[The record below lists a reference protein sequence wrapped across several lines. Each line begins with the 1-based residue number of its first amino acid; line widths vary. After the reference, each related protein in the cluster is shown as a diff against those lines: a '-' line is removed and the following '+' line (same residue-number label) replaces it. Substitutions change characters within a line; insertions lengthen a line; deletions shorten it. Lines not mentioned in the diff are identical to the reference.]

1 MKGKLKYLLFLLM
14 FVAICP
20 SLKVNAQTYKAE
32 FNDKYKWIPNVYIS
46 KKESNG
52 TVHYQ
57 QLTMIARK
65 GDNQFVYCIEPG
77 TPLDPNETYTGQDYD
92 QSYVSK
98 MTPEQWRRI
107 QLLAY
112 YGYKYSDSEVNH
124 DDIKWYSVTQFMIW
138 KTVPHGMDIYFTDT
152 LNGNKITR
160 YTEEMQEMENL
171 LKKHYD
177 VPTFGATQFDMVV
190 GNTLK
195 LTDSKNVLSKYA
207 VSDNSF
213 VSTSKSGN
221 VLNVTAKAVGNTT
234 LTFTKK
240 DLKYSHP
247 TIVYVKP
254 NTQDLVQVG
263 SYDPVDTNISI
274 HIVGGKIAI
283 NKVDYDTG
291 LSKPQGEA
299 TLKGAV
305 YGVYQEDGTKVGEIT
320 TDENGYAQSD
330 YLPSLGRFYV
340 QEISPS
346 KGYELDTNKYYFDLT
361 TENLEPVIPVQ
372 EKVIEREYRI
382 TKVVATDK
390 TQIMTPEVGV
400 KFGIYD
406 RNNNL
411 LKTLT
416 TDNEGKIT
424 FTLPYGKYILRQLS
438 TPSGFEKIKDYEFEI
453 KESGPT
459 INKVFSNAEIT
470 SRIKVIKVDQD
481 GNVITKAGIK
491 FKIKDL
497 STGKYVCQTVAYP
510 NQKTYCEFETDEN
523 GMLITP
529 YPLNSGDYQLEEVDQ
544 VIDGYLWNSEPLKFS
559 INENSDIKS
568 TDDFD
573 AILEL
578 RFANQ
583 EVKGKIEIQKTGEQ
597 VVIEDGKFTYVEVPL
612 PNITFGLYDSDGN
625 LIDTYVTDEQGRIV
639 IENLKLGNYVL
650 KELKTDDKYV
660 LDEKEYNIEL
670 KYKDQYTAVVTETF
684 TLKNYLKKGKLDFS
698 KKDLTTGKE
707 IPNVK
712 LEVYTENDELIY
724 SGITDENGKIT
735 IEDLFVGKFYI
746 IETEP
751 ATGYKLSDEKV
762 YFEVKDNGEIVK
774 AEMTN
779 EKITGSLEFT
789 KEDLSNG
796 EALPNTLIEIYN
808 AETDEL
814 VFSGR
819 TDENGKIVIENLEYG
834 KYYILEKEAPKGYTL
849 NEEKMYFEITEDG
862 EIIKATMKDEK
873 IVEVPD
879 TGLSEV
885 NYGIIIPIAFIVLG
899 TGFIIYAT
907 KKTKKK

>member
-20 SLKVNAQTYKAE
+20 SLTAHAETYKAE
-32 FNDKYKWIPNVYIS
+32 FNDKYKWIPNVYVS
-46 KKESNG
+46 KKDSDG
-52 TVHYQ
+52 TIHYQ

-65 GDNQFVYCIEPG
+65 SDNQFVYCIEPG

-92 QSYVSK
+92 QSYVTK

-112 YGYKYSDSEVNH
+112 YGYGYSDSEVNH

-160 YTEEMQEMENL
+160 YTSEMEEMERLVANHQKL
-171 LKKHYD
+171 PY
-177 VPTFGATQFDMVV
+177 FGSNSFDMVV

-195 LTDSKNVLSKYA
+195 LTDSNGILSTYA
-207 VSDNSF
+207 VSDNSL

-221 VLNVTAKAVGNTT
+221 DLYITAKGVGDTSLN
-234 LTFTKK
+234 LTKR

-263 SYDPVDTNISI
+263 SYDPVDTTINL

-291 LSKPQGEA
+291 LSEPRGMA
-299 TLKGAV
+299 TLEGAI
-305 YGVYQEDGTKVGEIT
+305 YGVYLEDGTYVT
-320 TDENGYAQSD
+320 QMVTDKNGYAQSD

-361 TENLEPVIPVQ
+361 NENLDPVLPVQ
-372 EKVIEREYRI
+372 EKVIEREYQI

-390 TQIMTPEVGV
+390 TQIMTPEPNVQ
-400 KFGIYD
+400 FGIYD
-406 RNNNL
+406 HNNKL
-411 LKTLT
+411 VKTLT
-416 TDNEGKIT
+416 TDAEGKIT
-424 FTLPYGKYILRQLS
+424 FTLPYGKYTLRQLT
-438 TPSGFEKIKDYEFEI
+438 TPTGFEKIKDFNFEI
-453 KESGPT
+453 TESGAT

-470 SRIKVIKVDQD
+470 ARIKVVKIDQD

-544 VIDGYLWNSEPLKFS
+544 LIDGYLWNSEPLKFS

-573 AILEL
+573 AIMEI
-578 RFANQ
+578 RFSNQ

-612 PNITFGLYDSDGN
+612 PNITFGLYDAEGN
-625 LIDTYVTDEQGRIV
+625 LIDTYTTDEQGRIV
-639 IENLKLGNYVL
+639 IEDLKLGNYVL
-650 KELKTDDKYV
+650 KELKTDDKYG

-684 TLKNYLKKGKLDFS
+684 TLKNYLKKGTLDFS

-746 IETEP
+746 VETEP

-762 YFEVKDNGEIVK
+762 YFEVKENGEIVK

-789 KEDLSNG
+789 KEDLSTG
-796 EALPNTLIEIYN
+796 EALPNTLIEVYN

-834 KYYILEKEAPKGYTL
+834 KYYILEKEAPEGYKL
-849 NEEKMYFEITEDG
+849 NPDRMYFEILEDG
-862 EIIKATMKDEK
+862 QVIKSVMKDE
-873 IVEVPD
+873 IVDVPN
-879 TGLSEV
+879 TGI
-885 NYGIIIPIAFIVLG
+885 NDYHIIDIIGLV
-899 TGFIIYAT
+899 FIIGGIGFLIYE
-907 KKTKKK
+907 KTKKK

>member
-20 SLKVNAQTYKAE
+20 SLTAHAETYKAE
-32 FNDKYKWIPNVYIS
+32 FNDKYKWIPNVYVS
-46 KKESNG
+46 KKDTDG
-52 TVHYQ
+52 TIHYQ

-92 QSYVSK
+92 QSYVAN
-98 MTPEQWRRI
+98 MTQEQWRRI

-112 YGYKYSDSEVNH
+112 YGYGYSDSEVNH

-160 YTEEMQEMENL
+160 YTSEMEEMERLVANHQKL
-171 LKKHYD
+171 PY
-177 VPTFGATQFDMVV
+177 FGSNSFDMVV

-195 LTDSKNVLSKYA
+195 LTDSNGILSTYA
-207 VSDNSF
+207 VSDNSL

-221 VLNVTAKAVGNTT
+221 DLYITAKGVGDTSLN
-234 LTFTKK
+234 LTKR

-263 SYDPVDTNISI
+263 SYDPVDTTINL

-291 LSKPQGEA
+291 LSEPRGMA
-299 TLKGAV
+299 TLEGAI
-305 YGVYQEDGTKVGEIT
+305 YGVYLEDGTYVT
-320 TDENGYAQSD
+320 QMVTDENGHAQSD

-361 TENLEPVIPVQ
+361 NDNLDPVLPVQ
-372 EKVIEREYRI
+372 EKVIEREYQI

-390 TQIMTPEVGV
+390 TQIMTPEPNVQ
-400 KFGIYD
+400 FGIYD
-406 RNNNL
+406 HNNKL
-411 LKTLT
+411 VKTLT
-416 TDNEGKIT
+416 TDAEGKIT
-424 FTLPYGKYILRQLS
+424 FTLPYGKYTLRQLT
-438 TPSGFEKIKDYEFEI
+438 TPTGFEKIKDFNFEI
-453 KESGPT
+453 TESGAT

-470 SRIKVIKVDQD
+470 ARIKVVKIDQD

-544 VIDGYLWNSEPLKFS
+544 LIDGYLWNSEPLKFS

-573 AILEL
+573 AIMEI
-578 RFANQ
+578 RFSNQ

-612 PNITFGLYDSDGN
+612 PNITFGLYDAEGN
-625 LIDTYVTDEQGRIV
+625 LIDTYTTDEQGRIV
-639 IENLKLGNYVL
+639 IEDLKLGNYVL

-684 TLKNYLKKGKLDFS
+684 TLKNYLKKGTLDFS

-746 IETEP
+746 VETEP

-762 YFEVKDNGEIVK
+762 YFEIKENGEIVK

-789 KEDLSNG
+789 KEDLSTG
-796 EALPNTLIEIYN
+796 EALPNTLIEVYN

-834 KYYILEKEAPKGYTL
+834 KYYILEKEAPEGYKL
-849 NEEKMYFEITEDG
+849 NPDRMYFEILEDG
-862 EIIKATMKDEK
+862 QVIKSVMKDE
-873 IVEVPD
+873 IVDVPN
-879 TGLSEV
+879 TGI
-885 NYGIIIPIAFIVLG
+885 NDYHIIDIIGLV
-899 TGFIIYAT
+899 FIIGGIGFLIYE
-907 KKTKKK
+907 KTKKK

>member
-1 MKGKLKYLLFLLM
+1 MKSKLKYLLFLLM
-14 FVAICP
+14 FVAVCP
-20 SLKVNAQTYKAE
+20 SLTAHAETYKAE
-32 FNDKYKWIPNVYIS
+32 FNDKYKWIPNVYVS

-52 TVHYQ
+52 RVHYQ

-92 QSYVSK
+92 QSYVAN
-98 MTPEQWRRI
+98 MTPEQWKRI

-112 YGYKYSDSEVNH
+112 YGYGYSDSEVNH

-160 YTEEMQEMENL
+160 YTEEMEEMERL
-171 LKKHYD
+171 LSNHYK
-177 VPTFGATQFDMVV
+177 VPDFGATSFDMVV

-195 LTDSKNVLSKYA
+195 LTDSNNVISKYA
-207 VSDNSF
+207 VPSNDLI
-213 VSTSKSGN
+213 TASKNGN
-221 VLNVTAKAVGNTT
+221 ELHLTAKGVGDAT
-234 LTFTKK
+234 LKLTKK

-263 SYDPVDTNISI
+263 SYDPVDTTINL

-291 LSKPQGEA
+291 LSEPRGMA
-299 TLKGAV
+299 TLEGAI
-305 YGVYQEDGTKVGEIT
+305 YGVYLEDGTYVT
-320 TDENGYAQSD
+320 QMVTDKNGHAQSD

-361 TENLEPVIPVQ
+361 NDNLDPVLPVQ
-372 EKVIEREYRI
+372 EKVIEREYQI

-390 TQIMTPEVGV
+390 TQIMTPEPNVQ
-400 KFGIYD
+400 FGIYD
-406 RNNNL
+406 HNNKL
-411 LKTLT
+411 VKTLT
-416 TDNEGKIT
+416 TDAEGKIT
-424 FTLPYGKYILRQLS
+424 FTLPYGKYTLRQLT
-438 TPSGFEKIKDYEFEI
+438 TPSGFEKIKDFNFEI
-453 KESGPT
+453 TESGDT

-470 SRIKVIKVDQD
+470 ARIKVVKIDQD
-481 GNVITKAGIK
+481 GNVVTKAGIK

-544 VIDGYLWNSEPLKFS
+544 LIDGYLWNSEPLKFS

-568 TDDFD
+568 TNDFD
-573 AILEL
+573 AIMEI
-578 RFANQ
+578 RFTNQ

-612 PNITFGLYDSDGN
+612 PNITFGLYDAEGS
-625 LIDTYVTDEQGRIV
+625 LIDTYTTDEQGRIV
-639 IENLKLGNYVL
+639 IEDLKLGNYVL

-684 TLKNYLKKGKLDFS
+684 TLKNYLKKGTLDFS

-746 IETEP
+746 VETEP

-762 YFEVKDNGEIVK
+762 YFEVKENGEIVK

-789 KEDLSNG
+789 KEDLSTG
-796 EALPNTLIEIYN
+796 EALPNTLIEVYN

-819 TDENGKIVIENLEYG
+819 TDENGKIIIENLEYG
-834 KYYILEKEAPKGYTL
+834 KYYILEKEAPEGYKL
-849 NEEKMYFEITEDG
+849 NPDRMYFEILEDG
-862 EIIKATMKDEK
+862 QVIKSVMKDE
-873 IVEVPD
+873 IVDVPN
-879 TGLSEV
+879 TGI
-885 NYGIIIPIAFIVLG
+885 NDYHIIDIIGLV
-899 TGFIIYAT
+899 FIIGGIGFLIYE
-907 KKTKKK
+907 KTKKK

>member
-14 FVAICP
+14 FVAISP
-20 SLKVNAQTYKAE
+20 SLTAHAETYKAE
-32 FNDKYKWIPNVYIS
+32 FNDKYKWIPNVYVS

-52 TVHYQ
+52 RVHYQ

-92 QSYVSK
+92 QSYVAN

-112 YGYKYSDSEVNH
+112 YGYGYSDSEVNH

-160 YTEEMQEMENL
+160 YTSEMEEMERLVANHQKL
-171 LKKHYD
+171 PY
-177 VPTFGATQFDMVV
+177 FGSNSFDMVV

-195 LTDSKNVLSKYA
+195 LTDSNGILSTYA
-207 VSDNSF
+207 VSDNSL

-221 VLNVTAKAVGNTT
+221 DLYITAKGVGDTSLN
-234 LTFTKK
+234 LTKR

-263 SYDPVDTNISI
+263 SYDPVDTTINL

-291 LSKPQGEA
+291 LSEPRGMA
-299 TLKGAV
+299 TLEGAI
-305 YGVYQEDGTKVGEIT
+305 YGVYLEDGTYVT
-320 TDENGYAQSD
+320 QMVTDKNGHAQSD

-361 TENLEPVIPVQ
+361 NENLDPVLPVQ
-372 EKVIEREYRI
+372 EKVIEREYQI
-382 TKVVATDK
+382 TIVVATDK
-390 TQIMTPEVGV
+390 TQIMSPEPNVQ
-400 KFGIYD
+400 FGIYD
-406 RNNNL
+406 HNNKL
-411 LKTLT
+411 IKTLT
-416 TDNEGKIT
+416 TDAEGKIT
-424 FTLPYGKYILRQLS
+424 FTLPYGKYTLRQLT
-438 TPSGFEKIKDYEFEI
+438 TPTGFEKIKDFNFEI
-453 KESGPT
+453 TESGAT

-470 SRIKVIKVDQD
+470 ARIKVVKIDQD

-544 VIDGYLWNSEPLKFS
+544 LIDGYLWNSEPLKFS

-573 AILEL
+573 AIMEI
-578 RFANQ
+578 RFINQ

-612 PNITFGLYDSDGN
+612 PNITFGLYDVEGN
-625 LIDTYVTDEQGRIV
+625 LIDTYITDEQGRIV

-684 TLKNYLKKGKLDFS
+684 TLKNYLKKGTLDFS

-746 IETEP
+746 VETEP

-762 YFEVKDNGEIVK
+762 YFEVKENGEIVK

-789 KEDLSNG
+789 KEDLSTG
-796 EALPNTLIEIYN
+796 EALPNTLIEVYN

-819 TDENGKIVIENLEYG
+819 TDENGKIIIENLEYG
-834 KYYILEKEAPKGYTL
+834 KYYILEKEAPEGYKL
-849 NEEKMYFEITEDG
+849 NPDRMYFEILEDG
-862 EIIKATMKDEK
+862 QVIKSVMKDE
-873 IVEVPD
+873 IVDVPN
-879 TGLSEV
+879 TGI
-885 NYGIIIPIAFIVLG
+885 NDYHIIDIIGLAFIIG
-899 TGFIIYAT
+899 GIGFLIYE
-907 KKTKKK
+907 KTKKK

>member
-1 MKGKLKYLLFLLM
+1 MKSKLKYLLFLLM
-14 FVAICP
+14 FVAVCP
-20 SLKVNAQTYKAE
+20 SLTAHAETYKAE
-32 FNDKYKWIPNVYIS
+32 FNDKYKWIPNVYVS

-52 TVHYQ
+52 RVHYQ

-92 QSYVSK
+92 QSYVAN
-98 MTPEQWRRI
+98 MTPEQWKRI

-112 YGYKYSDSEVNH
+112 YGYGYSDSEVNH

-160 YTEEMQEMENL
+160 YTSEMEEMERLVANHQKL
-171 LKKHYD
+171 PY
-177 VPTFGATQFDMVV
+177 FGSNSFDMVV

-195 LTDSKNVLSKYA
+195 LTDSNGILSTYA
-207 VSDNSF
+207 VSDNSL

-221 VLNVTAKAVGNTT
+221 DLYITAKGVGDTSLN
-234 LTFTKK
+234 LTKR

-263 SYDPVDTNISI
+263 SYDPVDTTINL

-291 LSKPQGEA
+291 LSEPRGMA
-299 TLKGAV
+299 TLEGAI
-305 YGVYQEDGTKVGEIT
+305 YGVYLEDGTYVT
-320 TDENGYAQSD
+320 QMVTDKNGHAQSD

-361 TENLEPVIPVQ
+361 NENLDPVLPVQ
-372 EKVIEREYRI
+372 EKVIEREYQI

-390 TQIMTPEVGV
+390 TQIMTPEPNVQ
-400 KFGIYD
+400 FGIYD
-406 RNNNL
+406 HNNKL
-411 LKTLT
+411 VKTLT
-416 TDNEGKIT
+416 TDAEGKIT
-424 FTLPYGKYILRQLS
+424 FTLPYGKYTLRQLT
-438 TPSGFEKIKDYEFEI
+438 TPSGFEKIKDFNFEI
-453 KESGPT
+453 TESGDT

-470 SRIKVIKVDQD
+470 ARIKVVKIDQD
-481 GNVITKAGIK
+481 GNVVTKAGIK

-544 VIDGYLWNSEPLKFS
+544 LIDGYLWNSEPLKFS

-568 TDDFD
+568 TNDFD
-573 AILEL
+573 AIMEI
-578 RFANQ
+578 RFTNQ

-612 PNITFGLYDSDGN
+612 PNITFGLYDAEGN
-625 LIDTYVTDEQGRIV
+625 LIDTYTTDEQGRIV
-639 IENLKLGNYVL
+639 IEDLKLGSYVL
-650 KELKTDDKYV
+650 KELKTDDKYI

-684 TLKNYLKKGKLDFS
+684 TLKNYLKKGTLDFS

-724 SGITDENGKIT
+724 SGITDANGKIT

-746 IETEP
+746 VETEP

-762 YFEVKDNGEIVK
+762 YFEVKENGEIVK

-789 KEDLSNG
+789 KEDLSTG
-796 EALPNTLIEIYN
+796 EALPNTLIEVYN

-834 KYYILEKEAPKGYTL
+834 KYYILEKEAPEGYKL
-849 NEEKMYFEITEDG
+849 NPDRMYFEILEDG
-862 EIIKATMKDEK
+862 QVIKSVMKDE
-873 IVEVPD
+873 IVDVPN
-879 TGLSEV
+879 TGI
-885 NYGIIIPIAFIVLG
+885 NDYHIIDIIGLV
-899 TGFIIYAT
+899 FIIGGIGFLIYE
-907 KKTKKK
+907 KTKKK

>member
-1 MKGKLKYLLFLLM
+1 MKSKLKYLLFLLM
-14 FVAICP
+14 FVAVCP
-20 SLKVNAQTYKAE
+20 SLTAHAETYKAE
-32 FNDKYKWIPNVYIS
+32 FNDKYKWIPNVYVS

-52 TVHYQ
+52 RVHYQ

-92 QSYVSK
+92 QSYVAN
-98 MTPEQWRRI
+98 MTPEQWKRI

-112 YGYKYSDSEVNH
+112 YGYGYSDSEVNH

-160 YTEEMQEMENL
+160 YTEEMEEMERL
-171 LKKHYD
+171 LSNHYK
-177 VPTFGATQFDMVV
+177 VPNFGATSFDMVV

-195 LTDSKNVLSKYA
+195 LTDSNNVISKYA
-207 VSDNSF
+207 VPSNDLI
-213 VSTSKSGN
+213 TASKNGN
-221 VLNVTAKAVGNTT
+221 ELHLTAKGVGDTT
-234 LTFTKK
+234 LKLTKK

-263 SYDPVDTNISI
+263 SYDPVDTTINL

-291 LSKPQGEA
+291 LSEPRGMA
-299 TLKGAV
+299 TLEGAI
-305 YGVYQEDGTKVGEIT
+305 YGVYLEDGTYVT
-320 TDENGYAQSD
+320 QMVTDKNGHAQSD

-361 TENLEPVIPVQ
+361 NENLDPVLPVQ
-372 EKVIEREYRI
+372 EKVIEREYQI

-390 TQIMTPEVGV
+390 TQIMTPEPNVQ
-400 KFGIYD
+400 FGIYD
-406 RNNNL
+406 HNNKL
-411 LKTLT
+411 IKTLT
-416 TDNEGKIT
+416 TDAEGKIT
-424 FTLPYGKYILRQLS
+424 FTLPYGKYTLRQLT
-438 TPSGFEKIKDYEFEI
+438 TPSGFEKIKDFNFEI
-453 KESGPT
+453 TESGAT

-470 SRIKVIKVDQD
+470 ARIKVVKIDQD

-544 VIDGYLWNSEPLKFS
+544 LIDGYLWNSEPLKFS

-573 AILEL
+573 AIMEI
-578 RFANQ
+578 RFTNQ

-612 PNITFGLYDSDGN
+612 PNITFGLYDAEGN
-625 LIDTYVTDEQGRIV
+625 LIDTYTTDEQGRIV
-639 IENLKLGNYVL
+639 IEDLKLGNYVL

-684 TLKNYLKKGKLDFS
+684 TLKNYLKKGTLDFS

-746 IETEP
+746 VETEP

-762 YFEVKDNGEIVK
+762 YFEVKENGEIVK

-789 KEDLSNG
+789 KEDLSTG
-796 EALPNTLIEIYN
+796 EALPNTLIEVYN

-819 TDENGKIVIENLEYG
+819 TDENGKIIIENLEYG
-834 KYYILEKEAPKGYTL
+834 KYYILEKEAPEGYKL
-849 NEEKMYFEITEDG
+849 NPDRMYFEILEDG
-862 EIIKATMKDEK
+862 QVIKSVMKDE
-873 IVEVPD
+873 IVDVPN
-879 TGLSEV
+879 TGI
-885 NYGIIIPIAFIVLG
+885 NDYHIIDIIGLV
-899 TGFIIYAT
+899 FIIGGIGFLIYE
-907 KKTKKK
+907 KTKKK

>member
-20 SLKVNAQTYKAE
+20 SLTAHAETYKAE
-32 FNDKYKWIPNVYIS
+32 FNDKYKWIPNVYVS
-46 KKESNG
+46 KKDSDG
-52 TVHYQ
+52 TIHYQ

-65 GDNQFVYCIEPG
+65 SDNQFVYCIEPG

-92 QSYVSK
+92 QSYVTK

-112 YGYKYSDSEVNH
+112 YGYGYSDSEVNH

-160 YTEEMQEMENL
+160 YTSEMEEMERLVANHQKL
-171 LKKHYD
+171 PY
-177 VPTFGATQFDMVV
+177 FGSNSFDMVV

-195 LTDSKNVLSKYA
+195 LTDSNGILSTYA
-207 VSDNSF
+207 VSDNSL

-221 VLNVTAKAVGNTT
+221 DLYITAKGVGDTSLN
-234 LTFTKK
+234 LTKR

-263 SYDPVDTNISI
+263 SYDPVDTTINL

-291 LSKPQGEA
+291 LSEPRGMA
-299 TLKGAV
+299 TLEGAI
-305 YGVYQEDGTKVGEIT
+305 YGVYLEDGTYIT
-320 TDENGYAQSD
+320 QMVTDKNGYAQSD

-361 TENLEPVIPVQ
+361 NENLDPVLPVQ
-372 EKVIEREYRI
+372 EKVIEREYQI

-390 TQIMTPEVGV
+390 TQIMTPEPNVQ
-400 KFGIYD
+400 FGIYD
-406 RNNNL
+406 HNNKL
-411 LKTLT
+411 VKTLT
-416 TDNEGKIT
+416 TDAEGKIT
-424 FTLPYGKYILRQLS
+424 FTLPYGKYTLRQLT
-438 TPSGFEKIKDYEFEI
+438 TPTGFEKIKDFNFEI
-453 KESGPT
+453 TESGAT

-470 SRIKVIKVDQD
+470 ARIKVVKIDQD

-544 VIDGYLWNSEPLKFS
+544 LIDGYLWNSEPLKFS

-573 AILEL
+573 AIMEI
-578 RFANQ
+578 RFSNQ

-612 PNITFGLYDSDGN
+612 PNITFGLYDAEGN
-625 LIDTYVTDEQGRIV
+625 LIDTYTTDEQGRIV
-639 IENLKLGNYVL
+639 IEDLKLGNYVL
-650 KELKTDDKYV
+650 KELKTDDKYG

-684 TLKNYLKKGKLDFS
+684 TLKNYLKKGTLDFS

-746 IETEP
+746 VETEP

-762 YFEVKDNGEIVK
+762 YFEVKENGEIVK

-789 KEDLSNG
+789 KEDLSTG
-796 EALPNTLIEIYN
+796 EALPNTLIEVYN

-834 KYYILEKEAPKGYTL
+834 KYYILEKEAPEGYKL
-849 NEEKMYFEITEDG
+849 NPDRMYFEILEDG
-862 EIIKATMKDEK
+862 QVIKSVMKDE
-873 IVEVPD
+873 IVDVPN
-879 TGLSEV
+879 TGI
-885 NYGIIIPIAFIVLG
+885 NDYHIIDIIGLV
-899 TGFIIYAT
+899 FIIGGIGFLIYE
-907 KKTKKK
+907 KTKKK

>member
-20 SLKVNAQTYKAE
+20 SLTAHAETYKAE
-32 FNDKYKWIPNVYIS
+32 FNDKYKWIPNVYVS
-46 KKESNG
+46 KKDSDG
-52 TVHYQ
+52 TIHYQ

-92 QSYVSK
+92 QSYVAN
-98 MTPEQWRRI
+98 MTQEQWRRI

-112 YGYKYSDSEVNH
+112 YGYGYSDSEVNH

-152 LNGNKITR
+152 LNGNRITR
-160 YTEEMQEMENL
+160 YTSEMEEMERLVANHQKL
-171 LKKHYD
+171 PY
-177 VPTFGATQFDMVV
+177 FGSNSFDMVV

-195 LTDSKNVLSKYA
+195 LTDSNGILSTYA
-207 VSDNSF
+207 VSDNSL

-221 VLNVTAKAVGNTT
+221 DLYITAKGVGDTSLN
-234 LTFTKK
+234 LTKR

-263 SYDPVDTNISI
+263 SYDPVDTTINL

-291 LSKPQGEA
+291 LSEPRGMA
-299 TLKGAV
+299 TLEGAI
-305 YGVYQEDGTKVGEIT
+305 YGVYLEDGTYVT
-320 TDENGYAQSD
+320 QMVTDKNGHAQSD

-361 TENLEPVIPVQ
+361 NDNLDPVLPVQ
-372 EKVIEREYRI
+372 EKVIEREYQI

-390 TQIMTPEVGV
+390 TQIMTPEPNVQ
-400 KFGIYD
+400 FGIYD
-406 RNNNL
+406 HNNKL
-411 LKTLT
+411 VKTLT
-416 TDNEGKIT
+416 TDAEGKIT
-424 FTLPYGKYILRQLS
+424 FTLPYGKYTLRQLT
-438 TPSGFEKIKDYEFEI
+438 TPTGFEKIKDFNFEI
-453 KESGPT
+453 TESGAT

-470 SRIKVIKVDQD
+470 ARIKVVKIDQD

-529 YPLNSGDYQLEEVDQ
+529 YPLNSGDYQLEELDQ
-544 VIDGYLWNSEPLKFS
+544 LIDGYLWNSEPLKFS

-573 AILEL
+573 AIMEI
-578 RFANQ
+578 RFTNQ

-612 PNITFGLYDSDGN
+612 PNITFGLYDAEGN
-625 LIDTYVTDEQGRIV
+625 LIDTYTTDEQGRIV
-639 IENLKLGNYVL
+639 IEDLKLGNYVL

-684 TLKNYLKKGKLDFS
+684 TLKNYLKKGTLDFS

-746 IETEP
+746 VETEP

-762 YFEVKDNGEIVK
+762 YFEVKENGEIVK

-789 KEDLSNG
+789 KEDLSTG
-796 EALPNTLIEIYN
+796 EALPNTLIEVYN

-834 KYYILEKEAPKGYTL
+834 KYYILEKEAPEGYKL
-849 NEEKMYFEITEDG
+849 NPDRMYFEILEDG
-862 EIIKATMKDEK
+862 QVIKSVMKDE
-873 IVEVPD
+873 IVDVPNTD
-879 TGLSEV
+879 INDYHIIDIIGLV
-885 NYGIIIPIAFIVLG
+885 
-899 TGFIIYAT
+899 FIIGGIGFLIYE
-907 KKTKKK
+907 KTKKK